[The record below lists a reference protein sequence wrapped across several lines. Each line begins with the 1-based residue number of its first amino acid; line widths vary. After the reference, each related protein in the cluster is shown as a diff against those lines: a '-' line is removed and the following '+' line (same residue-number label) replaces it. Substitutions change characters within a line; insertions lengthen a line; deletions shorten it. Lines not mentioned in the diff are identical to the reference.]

1 MLRAS
6 PGSTCLA
13 YPLNQLASMPTQ
25 PIWQTANGQ
34 ASGQVPV
41 SGAWCSS
48 APTPPT
54 LALLIA
60 PRKGAHMRLEA
71 LTLRGRNNQQ
81 ALRCV
86 LLFHGCGLTNRRAD
100 QRCVSDGCRVGRHRQ
115 GPVNKCTRC
124 SGLCGLPGLCRAQ

>member
-54 LALLIA
+54 LALLVA
-60 PRKGAHMRLEA
+60 ACKGAHMRLQA
-71 LTLRGRNNQQ
+71 LTLRRQKSQQ
-81 ALRCV
+81 AVQVRLYLV
-86 LLFHGCGLTNRRAD
+86 
-100 QRCVSDGCRVGRHRQ
+100 
-115 GPVNKCTRC
+115 
-124 SGLCGLPGLCRAQ
+124 